1 MSIYKKMVKRFGIL
15 FFILGFLLNKGTEV
29 SAQEKV
35 YIIGTDTTYAP
46 FEYVDEEGDFVGI
59 DMDLLEA
66 IAEDQGFEY
75 ELRILG
81 FNAAVQAL
89 ESNQVDGVIA
99 GMSIT
104 DERKEAFDFTDPY
117 YSSGSQFAV
126 LEDSEVDS
134 LEDLE
139 GKIVAVKTGTTG
151 FDVATELSEE
161 YGFTLNVFEDSVNM
175 YEDMQVGNSVAVVED
190 YPVMLYA
197 HSTDAFA

>member
-1 MSIYKKMVKRFGIL
+1 MSIYKKMVKGFGVL

-81 FNAAVQAL
+81 FNAA
-89 ESNQVDGVIA
+89 EIG
-99 GMSIT
+99 
-104 DERKEAFDFTDPY
+104 R
-117 YSSGSQFAV
+117 
-126 LEDSEVDS
+126 
-134 LEDLE
+134 
-139 GKIVAVKTGTTG
+139 
-151 FDVATELSEE
+151 
-161 YGFTLNVFEDSVNM
+161 
-175 YEDMQVGNSVAVVED
+175 
-190 YPVMLYA
+190 A
-197 HSTDAFA
+197 HV